1 MPLYWGRLIMYFHP
15 QEYDCPKCKSTFKWS
30 VHHDHI
36 GFGIPFCINCYKD
49 FLKDNIPIGE
59 LKK

>member
-1 MPLYWGRLIMYFHP
+1 MYFHP

-30 VHHDHI
+30 VNHDHI
-36 GFGIPFCINCYKD
+36 GFGIAFCINCYKD